1 VAQRGAVRSRTGTR
15 ERVLEVALALF
26 NERGIDRVTTAE
38 IADTAGIN
46 EGNLYY
52 YFQKKEQLAL
62 ALFDMFSEALVAT
75 AERRVADPA
84 DPNAFAI
91 YHRGWFDL
99 MWEFR
104 FFYRDGA
111 ALRVLAPALR
121 EKLYSLTIRGQAAVR
136 RVFGLMRAHGFLR
149 ATDEEVAM
157 LIDNLWIVS
166 SYWMDYRR
174 RDASSS
180 VTHEDLA
187 WGFRQVEMLVRPYL
201 TEAGLVTMIS
211 GAGAAV
217 VPE

>member
-1 VAQRGAVRSRTGTR
+1 MS
-15 ERVLEVALALF
+15 LALF
-26 NERGIDRVTTAE
+26 NERGVDRVTTAE

-52 YFQKKEQLAL
+52 YFQKKEHLAL
-62 ALFDMFSEALVAT
+62 ALFDMFADALVAT
-75 AERRVADPA
+75 AERRVTDPA
-84 DPNAFAI
+84 DPNAFAV

-121 EKLYSLTIRGQAAVR
+121 EKLHGLTLRGQAAVR
-136 RVFGLMRAHGFLR
+136 LVFGMMRTHGFLR
-149 ATDEEVAM
+149 ATDEEIAV

-174 RDASSS
+174 KDATSS
-180 VTHEDLA
+180 VTQEDLA

-201 TEAGLVTMIS
+201 TDSGLRTMIS
-211 GAGAAV
+211 SGQGK
-217 VPE
+217 EESTSF

>member
-1 VAQRGAVRSRTGTR
+1 
-15 ERVLEVALALF
+15 VLEVALALF

-38 IADTAGIN
+38 IAGAAGIN

-62 ALFDMFSEALVAT
+62 ALFDVFSDALVAT

-84 DPNAFAI
+84 DPNAFAT

-111 ALRVLAPALR
+111 ALRVLAPSLR
-121 EKLYSLTIRGQAAVR
+121 EKLHGLTLRGQAAVR

-149 ATDEEVAM
+149 ASDEQLAM

-180 VTHEDLA
+180 VTQEDLA

-211 GAGAAV
+211 GGVAKV
-217 VPE
+217 

>member
-1 VAQRGAVRSRTGTR
+1 M
-15 ERVLEVALALF
+15 LEVALALF

-38 IADTAGIN
+38 IAGAAGIN

-62 ALFDMFSEALVAT
+62 ALFDVFSDALVAT

-84 DPNAFAI
+84 DPNAFAT

-111 ALRVLAPALR
+111 ALRVLAPSLR
-121 EKLYSLTIRGQAAVR
+121 EKLHGLTLRGQAAVR

-149 ATDEEVAM
+149 ASDEQLAM

-180 VTHEDLA
+180 VTQEDLA

-211 GAGAAV
+211 GGVAKV
-217 VPE
+217 